1 MLVSYGN
8 SDNRV
13 EYSFISTMLSLR
25 YHMQLLMFLILF
37 IDLNKRKML
46 DQGLNRKI
54 ISSNNAHHREALL
67 IIHRL
72 QSLM

>member
-1 MLVSYGN
+1 MATVTIELNTVS
-8 SDNRV
+8 
-13 EYSFISTMLSLR
+13 FQLLSLR

-54 ISSNNAHHREALL
+54 ISSNNAYHREALL